1 MVNIKTTMS
10 ECMQT
15 DKIAVLMAVCE
26 PNINWLYE
34 QLCSINR
41 QTYPNISLY
50 LCDDG
55 SDYEVYESI
64 KECVTKCITN
74 FHVTLI
80 RNEKNMGSNATFERL
95 TNIADG
101 DYFAYSD
108 QDDVW
113 EKDKLSKLYEC
124 LINDNAVLS
133 YGDMSVIDDKGNKLA
148 DSLKI
153 LRPRLEYLSGNNL
166 SERYFF
172 RNCTA
177 GCSMLVKSEIAKK
190 AVPFP
195 EKTVCDQWLCIIAA
209 IYGNISFCEKSL
221 VRYRQHENNQTG
233 VLTGVVDKQTY
244 YERRLFP
251 LKERMD
257 SYNKVIK
264 PTKELETFINARC
277 ERDVLNIW
285 KFRKFSKFEAYFEIF
300 MKFSPN
306 WLVKFVLAILK

>member
-1 MVNIKTTMS
+1 
-10 ECMQT
+10 MQI
-15 DKIAVLMAVCE
+15 DKIAVLMAVYE
-26 PNINWLYE
+26 PNLEWLKQ
-34 QLCSINR
+34 QLCSIND
-41 QTYPNISLY
+41 QTYENISLY
-50 LCDDG
+50 ICDDC
-55 SDYEVYESI
+55 SKQIQFSQIEQCVYE
-64 KECVTKCITN
+64 CIN
-74 FHVTLI
+74 KISVRILQNKQNI
-80 RNEKNMGSNATFERL
+80 GSNATFEKL
-95 TNIADG
+95 TKLAKG
-101 DYFAYSD
+101 DYFAYCD
-108 QDDVW
+108 QDDIW
-113 EKDKLSKLYEC
+113 EIDKLSILYEC
-124 LINDNAVLS
+124 LIQDKAGMS
-133 YGDMSVIDDKGNKLA
+133 YSNMSVIDSEGNKIA
-148 DSLKI
+148 NSLKI
-153 LRPRLEYLSGNNL
+153 LRPRLEYLSGIGL
-166 SERYFF
+166 SEKYFF

-177 GCSMLVKSEIAKK
+177 GCSMLIKSEIAKK